1 MMRTRFRP
9 LVIAAVVALLAVA
22 GLTAFVFRNRLAA
35 VPYIGRA
42 FGGQQT
48 PTDSKTPSTS
58 PAAKSDVPA
67 MPGMPGMASKSA
79 KTDKAAP
86 ASEATP
92 RGDVT
97 IDPRRQQLIGVRT
110 VAATRSTLSATI
122 RTVGAVRYDETRQ
135 ADVNL
140 KVEGFIRDLFVDYTG
155 QAITKGQPLFTL
167 YSPDVLT
174 TENEYLMAIKTRDLL
189 RESQLPDARERADQ
203 MIASARQRLALWDVP
218 SDEIRILEDK
228 RQPSEAVTFRSPVT
242 GFVVEKQAVKGFHV
256 MPGQTL
262 YKIADLS
269 VVWVEADVYEAD
281 VSNLRVGQ
289 AATVTLDAYPGER
302 FMGRVLYIYPYVD
315 EKTRTNKVRYEFPN
329 RGGRLKPG
337 MYANVELSVPSGMA
351 VLVPTD
357 AVLDSGK
364 EQIVFVAKGDGYF
377 EPRHVTIGRRS
388 GDQIQIV
395 QGVKEGEQVATGAT
409 FFLDSE
415 SQLRA
420 SLQGFEAPQ
429 AGSGAASTE
438 QLDITFHS
446 VPDPAKVGE
455 NQFEV
460 SVKDPAGKPIAD
472 ADVAVQFFMA
482 AMPTMNMPAMRNE
495 VKLSPAGGGV
505 YRGTGQVMMAG
516 RWDASVTVTRGGQRL
531 GTKQLPVVAR

>member
-1 MMRTRFRP
+1 MMTDRLRP
-9 LVIAAVVALLAVA
+9 LVLVIVVLLIAVA
-22 GLTAFVFRNRLAA
+22 GVTAFEFRARLAA
-35 VPYIGRA
+35 IPYIGRA
-42 FGGQQT
+42 FGRHQA
-48 PTDSKTPSTS
+48 PPVDPAPPSS
-58 PAAKSDVPA
+58 PPA
-67 MPGMPGMASKSA
+67 G
-79 KTDKAAP
+79 KTDNTAKAAP
-86 ASEATP
+86 ANEVTP

-110 VAATRSTLSATI
+110 VAATRSALSTTI
-122 RTVGAVRYDETRQ
+122 RTIGAVRYDETRL

-140 KVEGFIRDLFVDYTG
+140 KVEGFIRELFVDYTG

-189 RESQLPDARERADQ
+189 RDSQLPDARERADQ
-203 MIASARQRLALWDVP
+203 LIASARQRLALWDLP
-218 SDEIRILEDK
+218 PDEIRTLEER
-228 RQPSEAVTFRSPVT
+228 RQPSEAVTFRSPAT
-242 GFVVEKQAVKGFHV
+242 GFVIEKQALKGLHV
-256 MPGQTL
+256 MPGQSL

-269 VVWVEADVYEAD
+269 VVWVEADVYERD
-281 VSNLRVGQ
+281 VSLLRVGQ
-289 AATVTLDAYPGER
+289 RATVTLDAYPGEH
-302 FMGRVLYIYPYVD
+302 FAGRVLYIYPYVD
-315 EKTRTNKVRYEFPN
+315 EKTRTNKVRFEFPN
-329 RGGRLKPG
+329 PRGRLKPG
-337 MYANVELSVPSGMA
+337 MYANVELSMPSTMA

-377 EPRHVTIGRRS
+377 EPRHVTVGRRS
-388 GDQIQIV
+388 DDQIQIV

-420 SLQGFEAPQ
+420 SLQGYEAPQ
-429 AGSGAASTE
+429 PGSGAAPAQ
-438 QLDITFHS
+438 QLDMTFHS

-460 SVKDPAGKPIAD
+460 MVKDPTGKPVD
-472 ADVAVQFFMA
+472 GADVSLQFFMA

-495 VKLSPAGGGV
+495 IALKPAGPGN
-505 YRGTGQVMMAG
+505 YTGTGQVTMAG
-516 RWDASVTVTRGGQRL
+516 KWNVTVIVKQGGKEL
-531 GTKQLPVVAR
+531 GRKKVTLTAK

>member
-1 MMRTRFRP
+1 MMTTHRLRP
-9 LVIAAVVALLAVA
+9 LVIVVVLVLIAVVGV
-22 GLTAFVFRNRLAA
+22 TAFALRGRLAA
-35 VPYIGRA
+35 VPYVGRA
-42 FGGQQT
+42 LGRNQAPPASSATASIT
-48 PTDSKTPSTS
+48 P
-58 PAAKSDVPA
+58 A
-67 MPGMPGMASKSA
+67 
-79 KTDKAAP
+79 DKAAP
-86 ASEATP
+86 RTEGTP

-122 RTVGAVRYDETRQ
+122 RTIGAVRYDETRL

-174 TENEYLMAIKTRDLL
+174 TENEYVMAIKTRDLV
-189 RESQLPDARERADQ
+189 RESTLPDARERADQ
-203 MIASARQRLALWDVP
+203 LIASARQRLSLWDVP
-218 SDEIRILEDK
+218 SDEIRTLEEK
-228 RQPSEAVTFRSPVT
+228 RQPSDVVTFRSPVT
-242 GFVVEKQAVKGFHV
+242 GFVIEKQAVKGFHV
-256 MPGQTL
+256 VPGQTL

-269 VVWVEADVYEAD
+269 VVWVEADVYEGEL
-281 VSNLRVGQ
+281 SPLRVGQ
-289 AATVTLDAYPGER
+289 RATVTLDAYPGER
-302 FMGRVLYIYPYVD
+302 FVGQVLYIYPYVD
-315 EKTRTNKVRYEFPN
+315 EKTRTNKVRYQFPN

-337 MYANVELSVPSGMA
+337 MYANVELSVPSRMA
-351 VLVPTD
+351 VLVPAD

-377 EPRHVTIGRRS
+377 EPRRVTIGRRS
-388 GDQIQIV
+388 GGQIQIV
-395 QGVKEGEQVATGAT
+395 RGIKEGEQVATGAT

-420 SLQGFEAPQ
+420 SLQGYEPPQ
-429 AGSGAASTE
+429 AGSGVAPAQ
-438 QLDITFHS
+438 QLDIAFHS
-446 VPDPAKVGE
+446 LPDPPKVGE

-460 SVKDPAGKPIAD
+460 VVKDPTGKAVD
-472 ADVAVQFFMA
+472 GADVSIQFFMA
-482 AMPTMNMPAMRNE
+482 AMPTMNMPAMRND
-495 VKLSPAGGGV
+495 VTLSPAGAGV